1 MKMNSANGLR
11 GILVADALI
20 SGSTGVLLLAG
31 AGVVAPLLGISES
44 LLRYAGI
51 ILVPFAGCVYSLS
64 TRPVSRGAV
73 LTVIVL
79 NGLWVAGSLALL
91 AAGGIAP
98 TALGTAFVLAQA
110 VVVAI
115 FAELQYAGLRRA
127 IAGG

>member
-1 MKMNSANGLR
+1 MNMNGASGLR

-31 AGVVAPLLGISES
+31 AGVVGPLLGISES

-51 ILVPFAGCVYSLS
+51 ILVPFAAGVYSLS

-73 LTVIVL
+73 LAVIVL
-79 NGLWVAGSLALL
+79 NGLWVAGSVALL

-98 TALGTAFVLAQA
+98 TALGTAFVVAQA

-127 IAGG
+127 MTGV

>member
-1 MKMNSANGLR
+1 MNMNGASGLR

-31 AGVVAPLLGISES
+31 AGVVGPLLGISES
-44 LLRYAGI
+44 LLRSAGI
-51 ILVPFAGCVYSLS
+51 ILVPFAAGVYSLS

-73 LTVIVL
+73 LAVIVL
-79 NGLWVAGSLALL
+79 NGLWVAGSVALL

-98 TALGTAFVLAQA
+98 TALGTAFVVAQA

-127 IAGG
+127 MTGV

>member
-1 MKMNSANGLR
+1 
-11 GILVADALI
+11 
-20 SGSTGVLLLAG
+20 VLLLAG
-31 AGVVAPLLGISES
+31 AGVVGPLLGISES

-51 ILVPFAGCVYSLS
+51 ILVPFAAGVYSLS

-73 LTVIVL
+73 LAVIVL
-79 NGLWVAGSLALL
+79 NGLWVAGSVALL

-98 TALGTAFVLAQA
+98 TALGTAFVVAQA

-127 IAGG
+127 MTGV

>member
-1 MKMNSANGLR
+1 MNMNGARGLR

-20 SGSTGVLLLAG
+20 SGGTGVLLLAG
-31 AGVVAPLLGISES
+31 AGVVGPLLGIPDA

-51 ILVPFAGCVYSLS
+51 ILVPFAACVYFLS
-64 TRPVSRGAV
+64 TRPESRRAV
-73 LTVIVL
+73 LTVVAL

-98 TALGTAFVLAQA
+98 TTLGTAFVLGQA

-127 IAGG
+127 VASV

>member
-1 MKMNSANGLR
+1 MNVNGASGLR

-31 AGVVAPLLGISES
+31 AGVVGPLLGISES

-51 ILVPFAGCVYSLS
+51 ILVPFAACVYSLS
-64 TRPVSRGAV
+64 ARPVSRGAV
-73 LTVIVL
+73 LAVIVL

-98 TALGTAFVLAQA
+98 TALGTAFVVAQA

-115 FAELQYAGLRRA
+115 FAELQYAGLRRTTTGA
-127 IAGG
+127 